1 MQSEISS
8 VALDMKKYYKGDI
21 DNIQHVVRVYT
32 LSKTIGELEK
42 LPEET
47 QLYLELASILHEID
61 SMEDIHEILKN
72 NRIDEDIK
80 ERVCYIIENKKNY
93 DHVTGL
99 DQQILIEADFI
110 VHIKEDNLPS
120 EKIIEIGN
128 KYFFT
133 NYGKAFL
140 KKAFKI

>member
-1 MQSEISS
+1 MQREIND
-8 VALDMKKYYKGDI
+8 VALEMKRYYKGDI
-21 DNIQHVVRVYT
+21 NNIQHVVRVYT

-47 QLYLELASILHEID
+47 QMYLELASILHEIEN
-61 SMEDIHEILKN
+61 MNDIEEILKRN
-72 NRIDEDIK
+72 GIDEDIK
-80 ERVCYIIENKKNY
+80 DRVRYIIENRKNY

-110 VHIKEDNLPS
+110 VHIKEENLPS
-120 EKIIEIGN
+120 EKIIEIAN

-140 KKAFKI
+140 KKAFHI